1 MANISPTPIRT
12 TRLSALRCAVTGAVV
27 LAVLFAICW
36 AAAAA
41 GYAGGSHRYI
51 SLFTLAPEAS
61 LTALGVGLCWSVV
74 FGAVSGL
81 LVAVAYNTFAFV
93 ERR

>member
-1 MANISPTPIRT
+1 MANIFPTPIRT

>member
-1 MANISPTPIRT
+1 MAATAETPMQIA
-12 TRLSALRCAVTGAVV
+12 RLSAVRCGATGAVV
-27 LAVLFAICW
+27 LAILFVACW
-36 AAAAA
+36 VAAAA
-41 GYAGGSHRYI
+41 GYVGGSHRYI

-61 LTALGVGLCWSVV
+61 LTALGVGLCWSLV

-81 LVAVAYNTFAFV
+81 LVAVTYNTFAFV